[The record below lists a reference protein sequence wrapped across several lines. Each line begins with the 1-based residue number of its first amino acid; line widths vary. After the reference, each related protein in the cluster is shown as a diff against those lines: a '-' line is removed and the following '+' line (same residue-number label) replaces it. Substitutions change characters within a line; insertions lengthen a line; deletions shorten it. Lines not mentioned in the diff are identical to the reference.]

1 MRLAG
6 MVTDATSRDA
16 ILSYAAALFGHD
28 RVMDTTE
35 IAPALPAGWPGRV
48 LAAVEALAALERGKV
63 VVTPGKVAVDG
74 AGLEAGVS
82 DKVAALL
89 ASKVDGGTE
98 VHVTYD
104 AAAAAA
110 AADAAQPKP
119 ELCADQIN
127 AILAAG
133 SIQFSRGSADIV
145 PESKG
150 VIAAI
155 ADVLRSCPGADFEIG
170 GHTAQGSAEANQRLS
185 DKRAQAVLAALRAE
199 DLPMVRLTARGF
211 GAGAPRA
218 DNASEAG
225 RATNRRIEFTLLPPD
240 GPDTAETGAPEMAPD
255 EAAEVEAFPGEAC
268 AAEIGAILAE
278 RSIQFT
284 GGAATLA
291 EESGPVI
298 EEIGAALRG
307 CPGTAFE
314 IGGYTDSQGS
324 ESGNL
329 RLSQE
334 RADAVLAALRAQ
346 GMALA
351 GWTVRGYGE
360 ADPVADNAT
369 ADGRAQN
376 RRIAFTPLPGD
387 AAAEGPVAEG
397 DDGRGRRGRRRGG
410 GHRLRGGGVAVV
422 ARTSIQFAPGSPDL
436 APEAAAVLDEVAAAL
451 RGCPDVA
458 MEIAGHTDSEGSE
471 TGNERLSQRRAEAVL
486 AALRTRGLALPQATA
501 RGYGESRPVADNAT
515 FEGRAQNRRIAF
527 SAPVAEGDGAN
538 EGSGDEA
545 GDGEGSGDGSQ

>member
-1 MRLAG
+1 M
-6 MVTDATSRDA
+6 
-16 ILSYAAALFGHD
+16 
-28 RVMDTTE
+28 
-35 IAPALPAGWPGRV
+35 
-48 LAAVEALAALERGKV
+48 
-63 VVTPGKVAVDG
+63 
-74 AGLEAGVS
+74 
-82 DKVAALL
+82 
-89 ASKVDGGTE
+89 
-98 VHVTYD
+98 
-104 AAAAAA
+104 
-110 AADAAQPKP
+110 
-119 ELCADQIN
+119 
-127 AILAAG
+127 
-133 SIQFSRGSADIV
+133 
-145 PESKG
+145 
-150 VIAAI
+150 IAAI

-170 GHTAQGSAEANQRLS
+170 GHTDSQGSAEANQRLS

-211 GAGAPRA
+211 GASAPRA

-240 GPDTAETGAPEMAPD
+240 GTDTEETGPPEVAPADP
-255 EAAEVEAFPGEAC
+255 AEVEAYPGEAC
-268 AAEIGAILAE
+268 AAEIDAILAE
-278 RSIQFT
+278 RSIQFA

-307 CPGTAFE
+307 CPGTGFE

-346 GMALA
+346 GMALP
-351 GWTVRGYGE
+351 GWVVRGYGE

-376 RRIAFTPLPGD
+376 RRIAFTPLPGE
-387 AAAEGPVAEG
+387 AAAEGSVAEATWRSRG
-397 DDGRGRRGRRRGG
+397 DGSAVAEDGDEAADTAC
-410 GHRLRGGGVAVV
+410 VEAASAVV

-527 SAPVAEGDGAN
+527 SAAVAEGDGAN

-545 GDGEGSGDGSQ
+545 RRRRGERRWIAVS